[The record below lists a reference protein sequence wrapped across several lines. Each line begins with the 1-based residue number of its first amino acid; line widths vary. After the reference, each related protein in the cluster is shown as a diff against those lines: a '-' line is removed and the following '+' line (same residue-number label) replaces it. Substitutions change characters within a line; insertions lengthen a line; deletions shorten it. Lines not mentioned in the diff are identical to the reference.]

1 MTARLPVYSGLKTAV
16 LNGQD
21 STEVSGVRY
30 AKFDQS
36 DIPSGFG
43 VSSTNGYQFV
53 LDSGS
58 SYILIGSTAM
68 KSGTVSLQFYNETT
82 SSNIGFKANLRS
94 GTKQRGLN
102 PQYRKEAVAYI
113 ASSGSSI
120 TVSLRITTNDGS
132 PNFSF
137 EPEFTSNT
145 GIPILQI
152 IKKV

>member
-1 MTARLPVYSGLKTAV
+1 MTARFPIYSGTKTAV

-21 STEVSGVRY
+21 STEVSSVRY

-58 SYILIGSTAM
+58 SYILIGSTSM
-68 KSGTVSLQFYNETT
+68 KSGKVSFQWYNETT
-82 SSNIGFKANLRS
+82 SSNIGFKGNLRS
-94 GTKQRGLN
+94 GGNQRGLN

-120 TVSLRITTNDGS
+120 TVSLRITIDDGS

-137 EPEFTSNT
+137 EPEFNT
-145 GIPILQI
+145 NSGIPILQI
-152 IKKV
+152 IKKA